1 MLCESSRAPANPAP
15 GVQDS
20 NAAHAARHFARRPR
34 AADESPEAR
43 LPATANA
50 TAYAHSPPH
59 LPGSPFRFADRVRT
73 AERRFFAG
81 AVTVFS
87 ASFGAS

>member
-15 GVQDS
+15 GVPDRIA
-20 NAAHAARHFARRPR
+20 AAHAARRPR
-34 AADESPEAR
+34 AADKSPEAR
-43 LPATANA
+43 RPATANA
-50 TAYAHSPPH
+50 TVYAHSPPH
-59 LPGSPFRFADRVRT
+59 FPGSPFRFADRVRT